1 MKKSY
6 KGLLVVFSFL
16 LVLSFVITAC
26 APAAPAEEAA
36 AEEPAAVEE
45 EAEEAVVEEAEEE
58 EAEEAA
64 PVEKET
70 VKIAFIG
77 PLTGDNAAVGIG
89 AKNSFELKVNEV
101 LATGDYPY
109 NVEVV
114 YEDDASDPATGVAAA
129 NKVCSDPDVVAA
141 ATHWNSPVGLATV
154 SVFNKFG
161 VAQVFW
167 GTIHSDIVYGN
178 DYKEVTR
185 VIPTSLQSN
194 ELAAEWAVNK
204 FDVKKWVIVND
215 TTDYGTKNRDEFQSS
230 VEKRGGEILDTFGIT
245 VGQQDFA
252 AILGKVKAL
261 EPEGIYYGGVVT
273 EGAGVL
279 LQAKKAG
286 LTDVMFM
293 GPPGIQS
300 DTFGEITGVDGE
312 GSFCSGTFDVNST
325 EEGIAFVEAYDAV
338 YDEPFEQNG
347 PYAYDSAAIL
357 LEALAEVGPDRAAI
371 VDYVATHSFS
381 GVIGDIIW
389 DEYGQ
394 NTTGGL
400 TMYINQDGLWT
411 KFEES
416 EYADGTR
423 TLPWE

>member
-26 APAAPAEEAA
+26 APAAAPAEEAA
-36 AEEPAAVEE
+36 AEEPAAAE
-45 EAEEAVVEEAEEE
+45 EADEAVVEEEEE
-58 EAEEAA
+58 VAEEEAA

-89 AKNSFELKVNEV
+89 SKNSFELKVNEV
-101 LATGDYPY
+101 LASGDYPY

-154 SVFNKFG
+154 SVFHKFG

-167 GTIHSDIVYGN
+167 GTIHSDIIYGN

-185 VIPTSLQSN
+185 VIPTSLESN

-204 FDVKKWVIVND
+204 FGIKKWVIVND

-230 VEKRGGEILDTFGIT
+230 LEKRGGEVLESFGIT

-252 AILGKVKAL
+252 AVLSKVKAL

-300 DTFGEITGVDGE
+300 DTYGEITGADGE
-312 GSFCSGTFDVNST
+312 GAFCSGTFDVNST
-325 EEGIAFVEAYDAV
+325 PEGIAFVEAYDAV
-338 YDEPFEQNG
+338 YDEPYEQNG
-347 PYAYDSAAIL
+347 PYAYDSAAVI
-357 LEALAEVGPDRAAI
+357 LEALEAVGPDREAI
-371 VDYVATHSFS
+371 VDYIITHSFS
-381 GVIGDIIW
+381 GVIGDITW

-394 NTTGGL
+394 NTVGGL

-411 KFEES
+411 KYEDS